1 MIDITARL
9 KSCQITIH
17 YKNLP
22 EGDSAKY
29 NPRRGSHPPSL
40 TLPKSNV
47 YDSINV
53 ANLSA
58 MAVIYHE
65 FFGQSK
71 KARPFTF
78 YLDSDPTDEHMQ
90 IRREAAK
97 LLLERQEVLEA
108 MKIVDMDLEAL
119 QERLGCNAAILYSR
133 LGCHDI
139 E

>member
-1 MIDITARL
+1 MVDITARL

-22 EGDSAKY
+22 EGGSAKY
-29 NPRRGSHPPSL
+29 NPRHGSHPPSL

-47 YDSINV
+47 YGSINE

>member
-1 MIDITARL
+1 MVDIKARL

-22 EGDSAKY
+22 EGGSAKY

-40 TLPKSNV
+40 TLPKVIV

-53 ANLSA
+53 AYLSA
-58 MAVIYHE
+58 MAVVYHE

-78 YLDSDPTDEHMQ
+78 YLDCDPTDEHVQ
-90 IRREAAK
+90 IRREAVK
-97 LLLERQEVLEA
+97 LLLDRQEVLEA
-108 MKIVDMDLEAL
+108 MKIVGMDFESL

>member
-1 MIDITARL
+1 MVDITARL
-9 KSCQITIH
+9 KSCHITIR

-29 NPRRGSHPPSL
+29 SPRHGSLPPSL
-40 TLPKSNV
+40 RLPKLAADNSM
-47 YDSINV
+47 DL
-53 ANLSA
+53 AFLSA

-65 FFGQSK
+65 FFGLSP

-78 YLDSDPTDEHMQ
+78 YLDRDPTDEHVQ
-90 IRREAAK
+90 IRRAAAK
-97 LLLERQEVLEA
+97 LLLDRQEVLEA